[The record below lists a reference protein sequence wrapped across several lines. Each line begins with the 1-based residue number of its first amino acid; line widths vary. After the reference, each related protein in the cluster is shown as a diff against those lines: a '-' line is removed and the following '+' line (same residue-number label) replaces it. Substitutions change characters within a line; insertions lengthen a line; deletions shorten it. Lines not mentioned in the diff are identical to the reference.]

1 MEGDM
6 RRTLKTLCL
15 LALPCAFSVTVAAQ
29 TPTQRRTLPKPTQ
42 TAARIV
48 AVEKYTDEL
57 DAYAKLNPQARRFFV
72 NASDSTAAAANW
84 QEVSSEQETENK
96 ASAVVWFR
104 KDKPVIALVSSQAME
119 SSQKVTYYFRENGT
133 LAKIHSELFIKAG
146 NMEAVRDRSYDPKTF
161 AILIRDFSRCFD
173 FQTAQQ
179 KPCGDAANLEAKL
192 IPVYMKSTELPF
204 YALLKK
210 P

>member
-1 MEGDM
+1 M
-6 RRTLKTLCL
+6 RRTVKILCL
-15 LALPCAFSVTVAAQ
+15 LALPCALFVMSVTTQAQ

-42 TAARIV
+42 TAPRIV

-57 DAYAKLNPQARRFFV
+57 DAYAKQNPQARRFFV
-72 NASDSTAAAANW
+72 NNSESTAANW
-84 QEVSSEQETENK
+84 QEVASEQETENK

-104 KDKPVIALVSSQAME
+104 KDKPLIALVSSQGME

-173 FQTAQQ
+173 FQSAQQ
-179 KPCGDAANLEAKL
+179 KSCGEASTLEAKL

-210 P
+210 S

>member
-6 RRTLKTLCL
+6 RPTLIILCL
-15 LALPCAFSVTVAAQ
+15 LALSMTTAAQ

-42 TAARIV
+42 TAPRIV
-48 AVEKYTDEL
+48 AVEKYTEEL
-57 DAYAKLNPQARRFFV
+57 DAYAKQNPQARRFFV
-72 NASDSTAAAANW
+72 NSPETAAAGW
-84 QEVSSEQETENK
+84 QEVGGEKEIENK

-104 KDKPVIALVSSQAME
+104 KDKPVIALVSSQMME

-133 LAKIHSELFIKAG
+133 LAQIHSELFIKAG
-146 NMEAVRDRSYDPKTF
+146 DMEAVRDRSYDPKTF

-173 FQTAQQ
+173 FETSRQ
-179 KPCGDAANLEAKL
+179 KPCGDSQAVEAKL
-192 IPVYMKSTELPF
+192 IPVYMKSTDLPF

-210 P
+210 S

>member
-1 MEGDM
+1 M

-15 LALPCAFSVTVAAQ
+15 LALPCALCVSAAAQ

-42 TAARIV
+42 TATRIV

-72 NASDSTAAAANW
+72 NTSASTAAANW
-84 QEVSSEQETENK
+84 QEVSGEQETENK
-96 ASAVVWFR
+96 DSAVVWFR
-104 KDKPVIALVSSQAME
+104 KDKPLIALVSSQMME

-173 FQTAQQ
+173 FQTSRQ
-179 KPCGDAANLEAKL
+179 KPCGEAAALEAKL
-192 IPVYMKSTELPF
+192 IPVHMKSTELPF

-210 P
+210 S

>member
-1 MEGDM
+1 M
-6 RRTLKTLCL
+6 RPTLRILCL
-15 LALPCAFSVTVAAQ
+15 LALTSALSMTVAAQ

-42 TAARIV
+42 TAPRIV

-57 DAYAKLNPQARRFFV
+57 DSYAKQNPQARRFFV
-72 NASDSTAAAANW
+72 NNSEAGAANW
-84 QEVSSEQETENK
+84 QEVTGEQEMENK
-96 ASAVVWFR
+96 PSAVVWFR
-104 KDKPVIALVSSQAME
+104 KDKPVIALVSSQMME

-133 LAKIHSELFIKAG
+133 LAQIHSELFIKAG

-173 FQTAQQ
+173 FESSQQ
-179 KPCGDAANLEAKL
+179 KPCGDAATLEAKL
-192 IPVYMKSTELPF
+192 IPIYMKTTDLPF

-210 P
+210 R

>member
-1 MEGDM
+1 M

-15 LALPCAFSVTVAAQ
+15 LALPCAFSLTVAAQ

-42 TAARIV
+42 TAPRIV

-57 DAYAKLNPQARRFFV
+57 DAYAKQNPQARRFFV
-72 NASDSTAAAANW
+72 NTSESTAANW

-104 KDKPVIALVSSQAME
+104 KDKPLIALVSSQAME

-146 NMEAVRDRSYDPKTF
+146 NMEAIRDRSYDPKTF

-173 FQTAQQ
+173 FQTSQQ
-179 KPCGDAANLEAKL
+179 KPCGDAAALEAKL

-210 P
+210 L

>member
-1 MEGDM
+1 M

-15 LALPCAFSVTVAAQ
+15 LALPCALFVSAAAQ

-42 TAARIV
+42 TAPRIV

-57 DAYAKLNPQARRFFV
+57 DTYAKLNPQARRFFV
-72 NASDSTAAAANW
+72 NTSTAAAAANW

-96 ASAVVWFR
+96 DSAIVWFR
-104 KDKPVIALVSSQAME
+104 KDKPLIALVSSQMME
-119 SSQKVTYYFRENGT
+119 SGQKVTYYFRENGT

-173 FQTAQQ
+173 FQTSQQ
-179 KPCGDAANLEAKL
+179 KPCGEAAALEAKL

-204 YALLKK
+204 SALLKK
-210 P
+210 S